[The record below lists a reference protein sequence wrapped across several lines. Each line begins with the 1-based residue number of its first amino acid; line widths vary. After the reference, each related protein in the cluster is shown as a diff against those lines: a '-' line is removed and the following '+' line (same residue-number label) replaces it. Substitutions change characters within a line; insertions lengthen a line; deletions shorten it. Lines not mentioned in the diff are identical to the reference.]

1 MDMLKK
7 ITAMLLALTLCAGV
21 MAGCAEKKDEDK
33 AADDSVVTDAQ
44 DTASEADATA
54 TDGEDSA
61 AEVKPIPEP
70 SLTIDGNKVDT
81 ENYVMLSIDG
91 FDISFDEFR
100 FYYFYMLSSYEQ
112 NYGMT
117 ADAIKADPQAFENL
131 KKDIVDTIKGELVTD
146 KLARDNNIELD
157 DDDNEIIQNN
167 MLNAMAN
174 YQSEQ
179 EFKDELK
186 RAYLT
191 EDLYRNM
198 FTRAQRYNK
207 VMDTL
212 FANDGI
218 YATKHE
224 DFLKMVQDK
233 EQFAHEVHIMVPFYS
248 QVELDDSEAEG
259 YDDKTLSQKISIKS
273 TKYTSMTEAEQTE
286 AKAKAKEVADE
297 VLKKAKDGED
307 FFALVEEYGWDI
319 GLEEDPKKGYY
330 MKRDNIGGY
339 PQELLDAT
347 FALDE
352 DQVADELA
360 ENSTYGYFIVKR
372 IPVDMD
378 FINENIDSMI
388 SSNDQPAIQEKMQ
401 EIQDGME
408 ITYGADW
415 DKLTIDSI
423 T

>member
-1 MDMLKK
+1 MNMLKK

-21 MAGCAEKKDEDK
+21 MAGCAEKKDEKSDG
-33 AADDSVVTDAQ
+33 DSVVTDAE
-44 DTASEADATA
+44 DNASEADATA
-54 TDGEDSA
+54 TAGEDSA

-70 SLTIDGNKVDT
+70 SLTIDGNKIDT

-117 ADAIKADPQAFENL
+117 ADAIKADPQAFESL

-146 KLARDNNIELD
+146 KLARDNKIELD

-174 YQSEQ
+174 YKSEQ

-224 DFLKMVQDK
+224 DFLKMVEDP
-233 EQFAHEVHIMVPFYS
+233 EQFAHEVHIMVPYYS
-248 QVELDDSEAEG
+248 QIELDDSEAEG

-273 TKYTSMTEAEQTE
+273 TKYSAMTEAEQTE
-286 AKAKAKEVADE
+286 AKNKAKAAAEEA
-297 VLKKAKDGED
+297 LQKAKDGED
-307 FFALVEEYGWDI
+307 FYALVEEYGWDI
-319 GLEEDPKKGYY
+319 GLESDPKKGYY
-330 MKRDNIGGY
+330 MKKDNIGGY
-339 PQELLDAT
+339 PQELLDAA
-347 FALDE
+347 F
-352 DQVADELA
+352 
-360 ENSTYGYFIVKR
+360 
-372 IPVDMD
+372 
-378 FINENIDSMI
+378 
-388 SSNDQPAIQEKMQ
+388 
-401 EIQDGME
+401 
-408 ITYGADW
+408 
-415 DKLTIDSI
+415 SI
-423 T
+423 KE

>member
-1 MDMLKK
+1 MNMLKK

-21 MAGCAEKKDEDK
+21 MAGCAEKKDEKSDG
-33 AADDSVVTDAQ
+33 DSVVTDAE
-44 DTASEADATA
+44 DNASEADATA
-54 TDGEDSA
+54 TAGEDSA

-70 SLTIDGNKVDT
+70 SLTIDGNKIDT

-100 FYYFYMLSSYEQ
+100 FYYFYTLSSYEQ
-112 NYGMT
+112 SYGMT

-146 KLARDNNIELD
+146 KLARDNKIELD

-174 YQSEQ
+174 YKSEQ

-224 DFLKMVQDK
+224 DFLKMVEDP
-233 EQFAHEVHIMVPFYS
+233 EQFAHEVHIMVPYYS
-248 QVELDDSEAEG
+248 QIELDDSEAEG

-273 TKYTSMTEAEQTE
+273 TKYSAMTEAEQTE
-286 AKAKAKEVADE
+286 AKNKAKAAAEEA
-297 VLKKAKDGED
+297 LQKAKDGED
-307 FFALVEEYGWDI
+307 FYALVEEYGWDI
-319 GLEEDPKKGYY
+319 GLESDPKKGYY
-330 MKRDNIGGY
+330 MKKDNIGGY
-339 PQELLDAT
+339 PQELLDAA
-347 FALDE
+347 FSIKE
-352 DQVADELA
+352 DQVADELV
-360 ENSTYGYFIVKR
+360 ENTTYGYFIVKR
-372 IPVDMD
+372 LPVDMD
-378 FINENIDSMI
+378 FINENIDNMI